1 MVKAVTYF
9 VSEEFNER
17 TYESCKNVQFPA
29 QSDTVMG
36 LLCGAYGSKKC
47 TAKRSDSGGKKSIL
61 KFYSLLGGLTTW
73 GASLMVT
80 HPFKLAMS
88 MGKLDI
94 SALPVTK
101 TDILVLARPPKTTTH
116 ITIPQPQ
123 RVTCRRS
130 QAWRLVGV
138 PTVLKHALSIF
149 PSLLTWI
156 LILRLSVV

>member
-1 MVKAVTYF
+1 
-9 VSEEFNER
+9 
-17 TYESCKNVQFPA
+17 
-29 QSDTVMG
+29 
-36 LLCGAYGSKKC
+36 
-47 TAKRSDSGGKKSIL
+47 
-61 KFYSLLGGLTTW
+61 
-73 GASLMVT
+73 MVT